1 MDRLFE
7 RKSVKT
13 QKHIYFYLKFVQT
26 HEQTL
31 KAETFVTVSYKIF
44 LHIQSFFDHLILVSN
59 SQETFNDTSLFQQHL
74 RNITAGRP

>member
-44 LHIQSFFDHLILVSN
+44 LHIQSFF
-59 SQETFNDTSLFQQHL
+59 TCFTPLF
-74 RNITAGRP
+74 ITVHTLNAVVVTYTCT